1 MYLLI
6 TQGCVSLEKKV
17 LFLNQKIASRK
28 AVNRDSIN
36 TKVFEEEGG
45 RFGGGKGDL
54 SGERSPPPNALL
66 SPKTFNF
73 IESLFM
79 LLGEWREVVFVNE
92 ESAVL
97 KIFGAF

>member
-1 MYLLI
+1 MIYRNDMA
-6 TQGCVSLEKKV
+6 VAKK
-17 LFLNQKIASRK
+17 
-28 AVNRDSIN
+28 
-36 TKVFEEEGG
+36 TGE
-45 RFGGGKGDL
+45 GGGKL
-54 SGERSPPPNALL
+54 STENFPPLPRPPIPL
-66 SPKTFNF
+66 SSKTFGF

>member
-1 MYLLI
+1 MIYRNDMA
-6 TQGCVSLEKKV
+6 VAKK
-17 LFLNQKIASRK
+17 
-28 AVNRDSIN
+28 
-36 TKVFEEEGG
+36 TGE
-45 RFGGGKGDL
+45 GGGKL
-54 SGERSPPPNALL
+54 STESFPPPSPRTPIPL
-66 SPKTFNF
+66 SSKTFDF

>member
-1 MYLLI
+1 MA
-6 TQGCVSLEKKV
+6 VAKK
-17 LFLNQKIASRK
+17 
-28 AVNRDSIN
+28 
-36 TKVFEEEGG
+36 TGG
-45 RFGGGKGDL
+45 RGGKL
-54 SGERSPPPNALL
+54 STESFPPPTPIPL
-66 SPKTFNF
+66 SSKTFDF